1 MRDIFGLEGDVVAGV
16 NGVVYKK
23 QTMLTEQTVDLD
35 FKSDA
40 RIDGYFQN
48 IYNQFI
54 GSNVRCLVQIFLRY
68 SWESDICPDF
78 RIVVSAGGVELSSK
92 QGLDDYPLSINEA
105 DYSCVVNDVTSMR
118 IKLTKTD
125 TDIDKFKLH
134 VNSFIKIEVL

>member
-23 QTMLTEQTVDLD
+23 QTMLTEQTYHLD
-35 FKSDA
+35 FKSEV

-78 RIVVSAGGVELSSK
+78 RIVVSAGGLELSSK

-134 VNSFIKIEVL
+134 VNSFIKVEVL

>member
-40 RIDGYFQN
+40 RIDGYYQN

-125 TDIDKFKLH
+125 IDISRFKLH

>member
-35 FKSDA
+35 FKSEV
-40 RIDGYFQN
+40 RIDEYFQN

-125 TDIDKFKLH
+125 TDIDKFKLY
-134 VNSFIKIEVL
+134 VNSFIKVEVL

>member
-23 QTMLTEQTVDLD
+23 QTMLTERTVDVD
-35 FKSDA
+35 FKSEV

-92 QGLDDYPLSINEA
+92 KGLDDYPLSINEA

-125 TDIDKFKLH
+125 IDISRFKLH

>member
-1 MRDIFGLEGDVVAGV
+1 
-16 NGVVYKK
+16 
-23 QTMLTEQTVDLD
+23 MLTEQTVDLD
-35 FKSDA
+35 FKSEVH
-40 RIDGYFQN
+40 IDGHFKN

>member
-35 FKSDA
+35 FKSEV
-40 RIDGYFQN
+40 RIDEYFQN

-54 GSNVRCLVQIFLRY
+54 GSNVRCLVHVFLRY
-68 SWESDICPDF
+68 SWQSDICPDF